1 MRRWAGKLPGRG
13 GEDGIAKRVKYRV
26 LGPLRIDDDN
36 GAPTLVSPR
45 ERALVA
51 VLFVFAG
58 RWCPRDLLLHAVWGA
73 RQPANPP
80 AALRLCVWRADRALG
95 GGFLE
100 NLNGASRPGAGKP
113 SARAYRAV
121 LAPGDLDLHLFRHER
136 EAAARLLEQGQL
148 ELASEALERAL
159 GCWRDPPLDDLPDA
173 PEVAAE
179 RAGLLEQRRLAWLA
193 YADTMLMRRAQDR
206 ILPQLRGRV
215 ITDPGCERSWTQL
228 VQALYLSGRTS
239 EALEF
244 YSKAAEA
251 LSPPHGTGP
260 GEDLQAVLDLVLKDG
275 QPGGA
280 IRIPAPRAVP
290 CAAGMT
296 RPAPVHLV
304 RLSPAR

>member
-1 MRRWAGKLPGRG
+1 M
-13 GEDGIAKRVKYRV
+13 EFRV
-26 LGPLRIDDDN
+26 LGPLEVTDDD
-36 GAPTLVSPR
+36 GARISFRPR

-136 EAAARLLEQGQL
+136 EAAARLLEEGQL

-179 RAGLLEQRRLAWLA
+179 RAACWSSG
-193 YADTMLMRRAQDR
+193 
-206 ILPQLRGRV
+206 GS
-215 ITDPGCERSWTQL
+215 PG
-228 VQALYLSGRTS
+228 
-239 EALEF
+239 
-244 YSKAAEA
+244 
-251 LSPPHGTGP
+251 
-260 GEDLQAVLDLVLKDG
+260 
-275 QPGGA
+275 
-280 IRIPAPRAVP
+280 
-290 CAAGMT
+290 
-296 RPAPVHLV
+296 
-304 RLSPAR
+304 